1 MSAIKQLD
9 DALQERNKQTNAF
22 LEEIIDII
30 NKSVES
36 LPFCTRANSTP
47 EVADSVKVLK
57 RDLDGII
64 AKIRNDEN
72 IDEHAAEGV
81 VSRLKLSNLRKLPA
95 GTSDRSS
102 TSSYQ
107 SATGSP
113 RSSGLI
119 PRLSELDR
127 ASFSVDRPP
136 SANRSSE
143 TTRTYPIV
151 QPNANGEY
159 DFDKPPRGGNRTRRR

>member
-119 PRLSELDR
+119 P
-127 ASFSVDRPP
+127 SFSVDRPP

-151 QPNANGEY
+151 EPNANGEY
-159 DFDKPPRGGNRTRRR
+159 DFYKPPRGGNRTRRR